1 MYQNNVAPIAFAPSQ
16 GSSARAFAM
25 GVTGTLIS
33 FVVGPIL
40 IVLIGIVTDQV
51 FWALFFGPLVVGAAG
66 LVLGILAMALIR
78 KGETVGRVATATTF
92 GVISIVGGSI
102 GLTFFLFY
110 LMIFASM
117 WATK

>member
-1 MYQNNVAPIAFAPSQ
+1 
-16 GSSARAFAM
+16 M

-40 IVLIGIVTDQV
+40 IVFIGIVTDEL

-66 LVLGILAMALIR
+66 MVLGILAMALIR
-78 KGETVGRVATATTF
+78 KGETVGRVATATAF

-110 LMIFASM
+110 VMILASA
-117 WATK
+117 WATNS